1 VEDVEPE
8 ALHLAAP
15 AVEGRVVDPQGL
27 AGGPHDELPGER
39 NAAHPEATE
48 GNVLGQDRASFPL
61 VWSTSRRLR
70 GLSLRSPDFFR
81 CRYISRRR
89 QVRISGPY
97 SRLRLPGSHV

>member
-1 VEDVEPE
+1 MEDVEPE

-48 GNVLGQDRASFPL
+48 GNTLGQDRRLLSARLVDKQKAARPFPTEPGFFQVSL
-61 VWSTSRRLR
+61 HLAETTS
-70 GLSLRSPDFFR
+70 
-81 CRYISRRR
+81 
-89 QVRISGPY
+89 
-97 SRLRLPGSHV
+97 